1 MLLLKKILLQRNDD
15 MLWLLL
21 LSSYLIGSIPTA
33 LIVGKLVYGID
44 IRDHGSK
51 NPGATNTLRVL
62 GKGSAIIVVL
72 VDIGK
77 GALAAYL
84 PLYLNLDVE
93 PLYFG
98 LIAVVGHCFPIFAGF
113 RGGKAIATTAG
124 TLAVANFPLAVIAF
138 ITFFLV
144 IFITKYV
151 FFGSISVGL
160 SLLVYSFISP
170 EQDFEL
176 IFSFFTLLL
185 IYLHRSNIRNLI
197 LGIEPKINDKN
208 LINDRIPPK
217 NSNLK
222 M

>member
-1 MLLLKKILLQRNDD
+1 

-84 PLYLNLDVE
+84 PLYFNLDVE

-98 LIAVVGHCFPIFAGF
+98 LLAVVGHCFPIFAGF
-113 RGGKAIATTAG
+113 RGGKTIATTAG
-124 TLAVANFPLAVIAF
+124 TLAVANFPLALIAYV
-138 ITFFLV
+138 TFFLV
-144 IFITKYV
+144 IYLSKYV
-151 FFGSISVGL
+151 FLGSISVGL
-160 SLLVYSFISP
+160 SLLIYSYFSS
-170 EQDFEL
+170 EVDFEL
-176 IFSFFTLLL
+176 IFLFFTLFL

-217 NSNLK
+217 NSDFK

>member
-1 MLLLKKILLQRNDD
+1 

-33 LIVGKLVYGID
+33 LIVGKLIFGVD

-84 PLYLNLDVE
+84 PLYFNLDVE

-98 LIAVVGHCFPIFAGF
+98 LMAVVGHCYPIFAGF

-124 TLAVANFPLAVIAF
+124 TLAVANFPLALIAYAA
-138 ITFFLV
+138 FFLV
-144 IFITKYV
+144 IFLTKYV
-151 FFGSISVGL
+151 FFGSLSVGL
-160 SLLVYSFISP
+160 SLLIYSYISP
-170 EQDFEL
+170 DIKFEL
-176 IFSFFTLLL
+176 IFLFFTLFLT
-185 IYLHRSNIRNLI
+185 YLHRSNIRNLI

-217 NSNLK
+217 NNGLK

>member
-1 MLLLKKILLQRNDD
+1 
-15 MLWLLL
+15 MLWLPL

-84 PLYLNLDVE
+84 PVYFNLDVE

-98 LIAVVGHCFPIFAGF
+98 LLAVVGHCFPIFAGF

-124 TLAVANFPLAVIAF
+124 TLAVANFPLALIAYV
-138 ITFFLV
+138 TFFLI

-151 FFGSISVGL
+151 FFGSISVGF

-170 EQDFEL
+170 EQNFEL
-176 IFSFFTLLL
+176 IFLFFTLFL

-217 NSNLK
+217 NGNLK